1 MTHYE
6 KEYIQNKLKGSLAE
20 QLFELLYL
28 ELGCQVYRTGQEFLY
43 PHLFVLAN
51 TKKKIIHKFGKE
63 ADYQDIVDFGDKF
76 LESMKP
82 AEVDAEEWEN
92 MMKDK
97 LKQDIGKTRFEKTIT
112 GSNLASSP
120 DFTIVS
126 PSGCIEQFE
135 VKFRR
140 DGQLTDEEKNKYL
153 ECKINLFI
161 IMLKEPYIKILKPKV
176 DTIFDKLKLSG
187 KTKDEALDWVLDKF
201 KGKTKEEMSE
211 FMKTLQRV
219 SAKERWYYKELEREN
234 DNSLIFRSSS
244 LKSEQIIYPRK
255 LLKKYEEIIKK
266 WFQKQ
271 ASNNLS

>member
-1 MTHYE
+1 MTYE
-6 KEYIQNKLKGSLAE
+6 EEYIQNKLKGSLAE
-20 QLFELLYL
+20 QLFELLHL

-51 TKKKIIHKFGKE
+51 TKKKIIHKFSRE
-63 ADYQDIVDFGDKF
+63 VDYQDLLDFGGKF
-76 LESMKP
+76 IESVKP
-82 AEVDAEEWEN
+82 AEVDTEEWEN
-92 MMKDK
+92 MMKNK
-97 LKQDIGKTRFEKTIT
+97 LKQEVGKTRFEKTIT

-153 ECKINLFI
+153 GRNINLFI

-176 DTIFDKLKLSG
+176 DTIFDKLKLMG
-187 KTKDEALDWVLDKF
+187 KTKDEAFDWILDNLD
-201 KGKTKEEMSE
+201 GKTKEER
-211 FMKTLQRV
+211 FKLMKTLLGV
-219 SAKERWYYKELEREN
+219 KSKEREYYKELKRED

-266 WFQKQ
+266 WFQEQ
-271 ASNNLS
+271 PSNNLN